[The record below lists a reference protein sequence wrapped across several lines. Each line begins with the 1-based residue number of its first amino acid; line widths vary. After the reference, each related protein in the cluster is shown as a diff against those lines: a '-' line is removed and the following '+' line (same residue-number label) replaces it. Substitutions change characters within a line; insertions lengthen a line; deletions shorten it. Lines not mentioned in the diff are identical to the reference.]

1 MKINNLT
8 RTILTGAAAWMA
20 CSIAGAAESPPTTPF
35 LRIEAGMHTGI
46 IEAIDTDASGRYAVT
61 VSDDKTARVWD
72 VASGRALTVLRPPI
86 GMAAVGKLYT
96 VAISPDGETVLV
108 GGMEGKGLGVKIP
121 DTSPEYP
128 FSMKLGAKIP
138 VISPVYVFSRS
149 SGQMLRRL
157 ADFLGN
163 VSQMAFSPD
172 GRWLALG
179 SNRGLQVI
187 DWRTPEKSAVRELS
201 DMGPKTSIG
210 AFSWSAD
217 NRIAAIVNSNESLA
231 TQTPN
236 EIRIYQV
243 GSGKLTQLLRVP
255 CASIPYSNPGDIAFS
270 PDGRFLALALMYS
283 QIVGVFDAHTL
294 QKLFELSAT
303 GAAQGGFARVAWSGD
318 GRSLYAA
325 GDAQK
330 DGKYFVRVWPKLNQ
344 GVSIDVVARGGRM
357 YGLRTLP
364 GRQGSGAGVLVG
376 GEADWGVVDA
386 SSQWRARLAP
396 LIDLLPTP
404 DNKIIALPLSQ
415 DGREIQFRFRG
426 NDRSADI
433 FSVSTRQL
441 RPLGPRTQLDQPG
454 YLSVDTPGGDRV
466 WANYGG
472 LVKDANRADMWIQFE
487 PPSYVTTINVPSS
500 GKFVVAGYADGTIR
514 WHRLSDGKELLAF
527 FAHADG
533 RRWVLWTP
541 SGYYDASPGGEELIG
556 WHVNRGDDQAADFF
570 PAAKFRNRFYRPDVI
585 DRVLDTLDE
594 SQAVL
599 AANAARGN
607 SATTPANVVQILPA
621 VVELISANEVS
632 ASQTQLSIRYRTRS
646 TPDAPVTRVFARVN
660 GLIQSTAR
668 RIDVV
673 GADDSQE
680 MVVQLPPED
689 SEVQLFAE
697 NRHGASVAAIVHVKW
712 TGAASPAAAVARTP
726 DSAGFQIQPKLYLLA
741 IGVSAYQSK
750 DIPKLAFAAKDA
762 QDFVQAMQRQQGRLY
777 KSVEVKIL
785 ADDKATKDEILDD
798 LEWLQKQVTQHD
810 VGMLFLSGHGAND
823 ASLGFVYLP
832 VDADLGK
839 LKRTGVTMADFKT
852 TLSSITGKAV
862 AFLDTCHSGNIF
874 GSGQKGLND
883 MSGVINEL
891 ASAEN
896 GLVVFSSSTGRQFSL
911 ENASWNNGAFTKALV
926 EGVDGKADE
935 QHSGRVT
942 YKMLDLYVSER
953 VKSLTQGNQSPV
965 TQAPGGVN
973 DFPLALTQ

>member
-8 RTILTGAAAWMA
+8 RTILTGAAACMA
-20 CSIAGAAESPPTTPF
+20 CGIAGAAEYSPTAPF

-61 VSDDKTARVWD
+61 VSDDRTARVWD

-86 GMAAVGKLYT
+86 GIEAAGKLYT
-96 VAISPDGETVLV
+96 VAISPDGETVVV
-108 GGMEGKGLGVKIP
+108 GGKEGGTALGLGIN
-121 DTSPEYP
+121 
-128 FSMKLGAKIP
+128 FP
-138 VISPVYVFSRS
+138 VTTPVYVFSRS
-149 SGQMLRRL
+149 SGQMLQRL
-157 ADFLGN
+157 PDFPGHI
-163 VSQMAFSPD
+163 SQMGFSPD
-172 GRWLALG
+172 GRWLAMG
-179 SNRGLQVI
+179 SDRGLQVI
-187 DWRTPEKSAVRELS
+187 DWRTPDKSAVRELS
-201 DMGPKTSIG
+201 NLGPKTSIA

-217 NRIAAIVNSNESLA
+217 DRIAAIVDTNEPLLTRIA
-231 TQTPN
+231 DTQVPQ
-236 EIRIYQV
+236 EIRLYQV
-243 GSGKLTQLLRVP
+243 GSGKLKELLRVP
-255 CASIPYSNPGDIAFS
+255 CASSFPFSNPVDIAFS
-270 PDGRFLALALMYS
+270 PDGRSLAVALLS
-283 QIVGVFDAHTL
+283 STIAVVFDAHTL
-294 QKLFELSAT
+294 KKLYELNGP
-303 GAAQGGFARVAWSGD
+303 GAANGGFARVAWSGD
-318 GRSLYAA
+318 GRILYAA

-330 DGKYFVRVWPKLNQ
+330 AGNYFVRVWPALNL
-344 GVSIDVVARGGRM
+344 GASIDIVARGGRM
-357 YGLRTLP
+357 FGLRTLP
-364 GRQGSGAGVLVG
+364 SKQGHGAGVLVA
-376 GEADWGVVDA
+376 GETDWGVVDA
-386 SSQWRARLAP
+386 SSHWRARRAP
-396 LIDLLPTP
+396 VMDFLPTP
-404 DNKIIALPLSQ
+404 DGEVVTLLVSQ
-415 DGREIQFRFRG
+415 NGRDVQFHYRG
-426 NDRSADI
+426 DDRSAQI
-433 FSVSTRQL
+433 FNISTRQL
-441 RPLGPRTQLDQPG
+441 RPLGNSPNLLPPRTRSDQLGMASVVAPNGDELMAG
-454 YLSVDTPGGDRV
+454 YDELQKYEKNELLWTQ
-466 WANYGG
+466 NH
-472 LVKDANRADMWIQFE
+472 L
-487 PPSYVTTINVPSS
+487 PSYLTTINVPAS
-500 GKFVVAGYADGTIR
+500 GQIVVAGYADGTIR
-514 WHRLSDGKELLAF
+514 WHRLSDGEELLAL

-533 RRWVLWTP
+533 KRWVLWTP

-556 WHVNRGDDQAADFF
+556 WHVNRGGNQAADFF
-570 PAAKFRNRFYRPDVI
+570 PAAKFRSRFYRPDVI

-607 SATTPANVVQILPA
+607 SGTTPANVVQILPP
-621 VVELISANEVS
+621 VVELISANVVS
-632 ASQTQLSIRYRTRS
+632 ASQTQLPIRYRTRS
-646 TPDAPVTRVFARVN
+646 APDAPVTRVFARVN
-660 GLIQSTAR
+660 GLVQSMAR

-741 IGVSAYQSK
+741 IGVSAYQNK

-762 QDFVQAMQRQQGRLY
+762 RDFAQAMQRQQGKLY

-862 AFLDTCHSGNIF
+862 AFLDTCHSGNIL
-874 GSGQKGLND
+874 GSSQKGLND
-883 MSGVINEL
+883 MSGVISEL